1 MAASR
6 QFARMNWRK
15 AGKMEMVSLDEEFRM
30 KFIDRKGEIVRA
42 VCAVGATLGDS
53 A

>member
-6 QFARMNWRK
+6 QFVGMNWRK
-15 AGKMEMVSLDEEFRM
+15 AGKMEMVSLDEAFRM
-30 KFIDRKGEIVRA
+30 KFIDRNREIVRA
-42 VCAVGATLGDS
+42 MCAVGATLGDS